1 MLDQLNTYIGV
12 WKVLIV
18 LLTVKASCSN
28 MCESTV
34 HEDRH
39 GLDGSIQSPGFP
51 KNYPLNCNVTWRT
64 YGPLDAI
71 SLSVT
76 IVKFDI
82 FNDSQCHDFLQ
93 ITQVYNNSVV
103 FRGCGTLP
111 EKNYIILGN
120 KMLVTFVSD
129 GKNTAPGFKLRW
141 KVRDIRKENRDPI
154 VVINRCLQTPSTN
167 ESLVSIDTKYDTAPE
182 NLTERKETKLCK
194 TPPFAELKDFII
206 GALSIALVGVLTILI
221 CVQCKRR
228 TPEKKRKSYD
238 AISSLLSD
246 IDLPLQENMDALR
259 RAFSD
264 STRSTVSEDPIYDN
278 VLNECDYMN
287 AESFRKSQAYI
298 DVEELEQ
305 KAMYL
310 NYEQMQKSP
319 SENFKSI
326 LNSRQKK
333 TESKKSSTLHSYI
346 DVIGELEEARAFHS
360 DSMTSSG
367 YSKPSQDVLMQL
379 SKVLKI
385 SNSKTKVT
393 Q

>member
-18 LLTVKASCSN
+18 PLTVKASCSN
-28 MCESTV
+28 IV
-34 HEDRH
+34 DRH
-39 GLDGSIQSPGFP
+39 GLDGSIESPGFP
-51 KNYPLNCNVTWRT
+51 ENYPHNCNVTWRT
-64 YGPLDAI
+64 YGPVDAI

-82 FNDSQCHDFLQ
+82 HVFSDSQCHDFLQ

-103 FRGCGTLP
+103 FRECGTLP
-111 EKNYIILGN
+111 EENYIILGN

-129 GKNTAPGFKLRW
+129 GKYTASGFKLRW
-141 KVRDIRKENRDPI
+141 KVRDYKKENTDPI
-154 VVINRCLQTPSTN
+154 VVINRCPQTPSTT
-167 ESLVSIDTKYDTAPE
+167 ESLVSIDSKYDTAPE
-182 NLTERKETKLCK
+182 NLTERKETKHCQ

-287 AESFRKSQAYI
+287 TESFRKSQAYI
-298 DVEELEQ
+298 DVDELEQ

-319 SENFKSI
+319 SENFKNI
-326 LNSRQKK
+326 LNSRQRK

-346 DVIGELEEARAFHS
+346 DVIGELEEAGAFHS
-360 DSMTSSG
+360 DSITSSG
-367 YSKPSQDVLMQL
+367 YSKPSQDVLMEL
-379 SKVLKI
+379 SKVLKTA
-385 SNSKTKVT
+385 KQKL
-393 Q
+393 

>member
-28 MCESTV
+28 IV
-34 HEDRH
+34 DRH
-39 GLDGSIQSPGFP
+39 GLDGSIESPGFP
-51 KNYPLNCNVTWRT
+51 KNYPHNSNVTWRT

-82 FNDSQCHDFLQ
+82 FSDSHVQCHDFLQ

-182 NLTERKETKLCK
+182 NLTERKETKLCQ

-287 AESFRKSQAYI
+287 TESFRKSQAYI
-298 DVEELEQ
+298 DVDELEQ

-310 NYEQMQKSP
+310 NYKQMQKSP
-319 SENFKSI
+319 SENFKNI
-326 LNSRQKK
+326 LNSRQRK

-346 DVIGELEEARAFHS
+346 DVIGELEEAGAFHS

-367 YSKPSQDVLMQL
+367 YSKPSQDVLMEL
-379 SKVLKI
+379 SKVLKTA
-385 SNSKTKVT
+385 KQKL
-393 Q
+393 